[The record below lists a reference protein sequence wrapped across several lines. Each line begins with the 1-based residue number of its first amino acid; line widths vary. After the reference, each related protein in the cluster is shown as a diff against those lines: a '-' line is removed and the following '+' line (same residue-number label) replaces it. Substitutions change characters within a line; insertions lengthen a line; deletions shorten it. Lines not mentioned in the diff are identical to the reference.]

1 MGWRV
6 SDKNIESE
14 YYWKWRNSALSR
26 ILCWECLP
34 ERCRFW
40 VSSGGICLSF
50 LGGRAE
56 ETSSLLTLS
65 KATGEDWA
73 NKFSFKVRECSCCLM
88 ASPQPLTTFSG
99 CCTNPQIFFLSR
111 DIFLSWVRLN
121 WAFGLLF
128 ALWVWGFVC
137 LLVLKWLLHHQQ
149 QPSIARN
156 KWNKWRF
163 EH

>member
-26 ILCWECLP
+26 ILGWESLP

-88 ASPQPLTTFSG
+88 PSPQPLTPFSG

-111 DIFLSWVRLN
+111 DIFVLGQVKLSIWFAACFVGVG
-121 WAFGLLF
+121 FCLF
-128 ALWVWGFVC
+128 ACFEMTVA
-137 LLVLKWLLHHQQ
+137 
-149 QPSIARN
+149 PSAASI
-156 KWNKWRF
+156 
-163 EH
+163 HS